1 MNHRRISDKIR
12 LVMDLMDHNDL
23 LEDDPEILF
32 LDFHPFDNLSHK
44 LTFDTLSDFK
54 FGQH

>member
-1 MNHRRISDKIR
+1 
-12 LVMDLMDHNDL
+12 MDLMDHNDL